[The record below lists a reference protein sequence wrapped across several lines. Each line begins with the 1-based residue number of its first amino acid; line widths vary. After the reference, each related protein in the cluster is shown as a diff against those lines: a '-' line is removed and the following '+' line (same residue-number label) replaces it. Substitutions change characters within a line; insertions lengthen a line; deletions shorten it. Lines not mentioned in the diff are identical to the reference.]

1 MHHARG
7 NFVYWRRREGKEE
20 KLTPRRTNGK
30 HLLEMQTLRRDGVIE
45 ANVARIAFQMDPA
58 IIMRYTIVAL

>member
-1 MHHARG
+1 
-7 NFVYWRRREGKEE
+7 
-20 KLTPRRTNGK
+20 
-30 HLLEMQTLRRDGVIE
+30 MQTLRRDGVIE